1 MNDRPSGFMRLFDTS
16 ANGMAP
22 HALEDP
28 VQVTTSPETLQP
40 LSNGESKSF
49 VAIRGSEPDKAPL
62 RTIFPYLELE
72 DHPID
77 EYPSIK
83 VIVVGAG
90 PAGITAG
97 ALLTHKVPG
106 LEIVIYERYND
117 VVSIYFCGTKL
128 VSGLT
133 MTSPRVEYGTPT
145 STLG

>member
-1 MNDRPSGFMRLFDTS
+1 
-16 ANGMAP
+16 MAP

-28 VQVTTSPETLQP
+28 VPVTTTSTLFQPSSNEQLKPPASVQSSQPE
-40 LSNGESKSF
+40 
-49 VAIRGSEPDKAPL
+49 RAPL

-106 LEIVIYERYND
+106 LEIVIYERYED
-117 VVSIYFCGTKL
+117 VVSIRPLMAAIIANSVQGWCMECQHLPWSK
-128 VSGLT
+128 
-133 MTSPRVEYGTPT
+133 M
-145 STLG
+145 

>member
-1 MNDRPSGFMRLFDTS
+1 
-16 ANGMAP
+16 MAP

-28 VQVTTSPETLQP
+28 VSVTTGLETLQP
-40 LSNGESKSF
+40 LSNGKSKPFRAAHS
-49 VAIRGSEPDKAPL
+49 SEPDKAPL

-117 VVSIYFCGTKL
+117 AVRIYCCGTKT
-128 VSGLT
+128 SGI
-133 MTSPRVEYGTPT
+133 
-145 STLG
+145 